1 MNTETTNPAAATDV
15 RMDAYLNRLATALRH
30 MPPAEKQDIL
40 LEIRAHVLDS
50 VAASSDRKG
59 AVDRVLRLLGT
70 PEELAQRYDTERL
83 LTRASRS
90 FSPWLLL
97 RTSWRW
103 AKAGMKGTVAF
114 FLALIGYGTAFGITI
129 ALILKP
135 IMPSR
140 VGVWWGRGDLNIGM
154 VDHPEQMHEL
164 LGQWFVPVMAVF
176 AFALAAGTTQALR
189 WLMRRRG
196 TIQYGSPM
204 SF

>member
-189 WLMRRRG
+189 WLMRRA
-196 TIQYGSPM
+196 
-204 SF
+204 